1 MNGYRVRIIITIVII
16 AILIIAG
23 CVLINMLGY
32 YNSDYYMRIDIRA
45 HAIYNEY
52 LETGKHYQELIESDD
67 WCDGLN
73 KIILLIPVLCCV
85 SSFYV
90 IGAIMIDKDEENE
103 KKRKKAPALGSIMV
117 FLVMIGYL
125 FHYLCAYREVYITDL
140 AHQIDQWE
148 STWGHAYDYEISE
161 DDWFEQLDAANQSY

>member
-32 YNSDYYMRIDIRA
+32 NNSDYYMRIDIRA

-73 KIILLIPVLCCV
+73 KIILLC
-85 SSFYV
+85 
-90 IGAIMIDKDEENE
+90 
-103 KKRKKAPALGSIMV
+103 
-117 FLVMIGYL
+117 
-125 FHYLCAYREVYITDL
+125 
-140 AHQIDQWE
+140 
-148 STWGHAYDYEISE
+148 
-161 DDWFEQLDAANQSY
+161 